1 MNPGIDESSNS
12 SNETFDR
19 DMRQLHGTAVANIS
33 PQTLARL
40 RVARHAAQTT
50 APRRGHAWRWIA
62 ASAFSA
68 VLAVAIGV
76 QFLPRSIPVPGVQPM
91 AAATR
96 MGNDYSDSVATLDE
110 NPDLYLWL
118 ASSEA
123 EPLAME

>member
-1 MNPGIDESSNS
+1 MNPGIDESSIGN
-12 SNETFDR
+12 NQAFDR
-19 DMRQLHGTAVANIS
+19 DMRQLHATAVTHIS

-40 RVARHAAQTT
+40 RAARHGAQV
-50 APRRGHAWRWIA
+50 APQRGHAWRWIS

-76 QFLPRSIPVPGVQPM
+76 QFLPRSVPVPITETTL
-91 AAATR
+91 AAT
-96 MGNDYSDSVATLDE
+96 GNDYSDNVAVLDE

-123 EPLAME
+123 DPLAME

>member
-1 MNPGIDESSNS
+1 MNPGIDDKEK
-12 SNETFDR
+12 FDR
-19 DMRQLHGTAVANIS
+19 DMRQLHASAVASIS

-40 RVARHAAQTT
+40 RGARHAAQTT
-50 APRRGHAWRWIA
+50 PRRGHAWRWMV
-62 ASAFSA
+62 ASAFPA

-76 QFLPRSIPVPGVQPM
+76 QFLPRSTPVPAVQPV
-91 AAATR
+91 AATT
-96 MGNDYSDSVATLDE
+96 GTDNDYSDSVATLEE

>member
-1 MNPGIDESSNS
+1 MNPGIDESTNS

-19 DMRQLHGTAVANIS
+19 DMRQLHGSAVVNIS

-40 RVARHAAQTT
+40 RGARHGAQAAP
-50 APRRGHAWRWIA
+50 PRGNAWRWAA
-62 ASAFSA
+62 ASALPA
-68 VLAVAIGV
+68 VLAVAIGMR
-76 QFLPRSIPVPGVQPM
+76 FLAPPAPTPVAQPM
-91 AAATR
+91 ATTTSNS
-96 MGNDYSDSVATLDE
+96 GYVDSVATLDE

>member
-1 MNPGIDESSNS
+1 MNPGIDESSIS

-19 DMRQLHGTAVANIS
+19 DMRQLHATAVTHIS

-40 RVARHAAQTT
+40 RAARHGAQT
-50 APRRGHAWRWIA
+50 APPQRGHAWRWMA

-76 QFLPRSIPVPGVQPM
+76 QFLPRSAPLSTAQPM
-91 AAATR
+91 IT
-96 MGNDYSDSVATLDE
+96 GTSDDYSDGVATLDE